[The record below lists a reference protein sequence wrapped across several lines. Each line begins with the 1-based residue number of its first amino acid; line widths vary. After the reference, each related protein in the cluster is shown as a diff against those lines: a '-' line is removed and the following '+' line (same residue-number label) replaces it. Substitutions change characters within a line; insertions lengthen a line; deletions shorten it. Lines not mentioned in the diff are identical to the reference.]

1 MSKRDYYEVLG
12 VQRDA
17 DLGVVKKAYRR
28 LAVRFHPDRNPDNP
42 EAEERFKE
50 AAEAYQVLSDQ
61 EQRQRYDAYGHAGLG
76 GGFGGI
82 NPDAFTD
89 FNDVLGNIFA
99 DFFGGGRRSS
109 TGPGQGDDLRFDME
123 IDFLESI
130 HGMETT
136 IRVPR
141 TETCAACGGNG
152 AASAADVTSC
162 STCGGAGQVRYSQG
176 FFSVSRTCPTC
187 RGQGRQVK
195 RPCPACSGQGRVRK
209 ERGLSVRI
217 PAGVSNGA
225 RLRLAGEGEGGVGG
239 GPPGDLYVVLQVREH
254 PDFQRD
260 GDNLFCMVPI
270 TFSQAALGADL
281 KVPTVHGA
289 SILTIPA
296 GTQSGRTFRLKGQGV
311 PRLGRQGRGD
321 QMVTVHVETP
331 RRLGKRSRA
340 LLEELAAAEGAPR
353 ASGPGLFARVRD
365 LLS

>member
-17 DLGVVKKAYRR
+17 DLGAVKKAYRR

-99 DFFGGGRRSS
+99 DFFGGGRRHS
-109 TGPGQGDDLRFDME
+109 TGPGRGDDLRFDME

-141 TETCAACGGNG
+141 TETCSSCGGNG
-152 AASAADVTSC
+152 AASAADIISC

-195 RPCPACSGQGRVRK
+195 RPCSTCTGQGRVRK
-209 ERGLSVRI
+209 ERSLSVRI
-217 PAGVSNGA
+217 PAGVSSGA
-225 RLRLAGEGEGGVGG
+225 RLRLAGEGEGGARG
-239 GPPGDLYVVLQVREH
+239 GPAGDLYVVLHVRDH
-254 PDFQRD
+254 ADFQRD
-260 GDNLFCMVPI
+260 GDDLYCMVPI

-281 KVPTVHGA
+281 QVPTVHGERK
-289 SILTIPA
+289 LTIPV
-296 GTQSGRTFRLKGQGV
+296 GTQSGQTFHLKGQGA
-311 PRLGRQGRGD
+311 PRLGRKGRGD
-321 QMVTVHVETP
+321 QVVTVHVETP
-331 RRLGKRSRA
+331 RRLSKRSRE
-340 LLEELAAAEGAPR
+340 LLEELAAEEGAPR
-353 ASGPGLFARVRD
+353 ASGLGLFERVRE
-365 LLS
+365 LLG

>member
-17 DLGVVKKAYRR
+17 DLGMVKKAYRR

-76 GGFGGI
+76 GGFAGI

-89 FNDVLGNIFA
+89 FNDVLGNIFS
-99 DFFGGGRRSS
+99 DFFGGDRRPG
-109 TGPGQGDDLRFDME
+109 TGPAQGDDLRFDME

-152 AASAADVTSC
+152 AASPADITSC

-176 FFSVSRTCPTC
+176 FFSVSRTCPSC

-195 RPCPACSGQGRVRK
+195 RPCSDCSGQGRVRK
-209 ERGLSVRI
+209 ERSLSVRI
-217 PAGVSNGA
+217 PGGVSSSA
-225 RLRLAGEGEGGVGG
+225 RLRLSGEGEGGARG
-239 GPPGDLYVVLQVREH
+239 GPPGDLYVVLHVRDH
-254 PDFQRD
+254 ADFQRD
-260 GDNLFCMVPI
+260 GDDLYCTVPI

-281 KVPTVHGA
+281 TIPTVHGEHQ
-289 SILTIPA
+289 LTIPV
-296 GTQSGRTFRLKGQGV
+296 GTQSGQSFRLRKQGA
-311 PRLGRQGRGD
+311 PHLGRQGRGD
-321 QMVTVHVETP
+321 QVVTVHVETP
-331 RRLGKRSRA
+331 RRLSKRSRD
-340 LLEELAAAEGAPR
+340 LLEELAAEEGTPR
-353 ASGPGLFARVRD
+353 ASGLGLFERVRE
-365 LLS
+365 LLG